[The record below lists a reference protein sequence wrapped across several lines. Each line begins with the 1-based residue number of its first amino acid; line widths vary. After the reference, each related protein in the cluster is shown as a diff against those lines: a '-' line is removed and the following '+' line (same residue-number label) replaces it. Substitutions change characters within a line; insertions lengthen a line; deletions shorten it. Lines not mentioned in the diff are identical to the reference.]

1 MNAVGNTPAILLHIT
16 TSWNNSGSDVPT
28 QLSGFIHNFLTRLKR
43 IHTEQIHRQR
53 SGVTADGLLVGSA
66 GSTTKHNTHYFD
78 LKVVKEH
85 KVISPET
92 TEPLRGRSSEFI
104 LITSASTVQSFYD
117 LDISV
122 SNDQ

>member
-1 MNAVGNTPAILLHIT
+1 MNAVGNTT
-16 TSWNNSGSDVPT
+16 NNSGSDVPT

-66 GSTTKHNTHYFD
+66 GSRTKHNTHYFD

-85 KVISPET
+85 KAISPET
-92 TEPLRGRSSEFI
+92 TKPLRGRSSEFI